1 MVPLRRQAGV
11 PSVCGLGSTTQ
22 LADGAGTVSGDY
34 AYEAFGS
41 VRSHTGATTEWSFS
55 GEQNDP
61 TGLEYL
67 RARYHEPALGRLQ
80 LSVAREKGDAKESTI
95 SWGTAL
101 AEPVSELTKCSAS
114 LSRAADSPSAPAQAH
129 SGVHADTLVTRALFS
144 CTPSIYGRLIVAI
157 LLPYWAT
164 KAVM

>member
-1 MVPLRRQAGV
+1 VSRRQCVYCLNLISRFEGQHSDEAAYYLTDR
-11 PSVCGLGSTTQ
+11 LGSTTGLTNASGGVTATYQ
-22 LADGAGTVSGDY
+22 YDVFGA
-34 AYEAFGS
+34 
-41 VRSHTGATTEWSFS
+41 VRTHTGASTEWSFT

-114 LSRAADSPSAPAQAH
+114 LSRAADSPS
-129 SGVHADTLVTRALFS
+129 
-144 CTPSIYGRLIVAI
+144 
-157 LLPYWAT
+157 
-164 KAVM
+164 